1 MIQVPF
7 LEKKDI
13 QTIIVSLQKV
23 KRERIPNPV
32 NVTNEYVEPNQIK
45 EIFDD
50 GIEIERKAY
59 IVESIVNNDSLLRKK
74 TLFEQRF
81 CQTKNEIKGRID
93 YLPKLFYYHNKI
105 KQAAD
110 LKTCQIAKTL
120 IKNYLQTPN
129 IKCNL
134 YGIGLIDN
142 NIIYLKQLIVFEII
156 HFNSSQPEK
165 SIEHLIRKDFI
176 PKKRP
181 FI

>member
-93 YLPKLFYYHNKI
+93 Y
-105 KQAAD
+105 
-110 LKTCQIAKTL
+110 
-120 IKNYLQTPN
+120 
-129 IKCNL
+129 
-134 YGIGLIDN
+134 
-142 NIIYLKQLIVFEII
+142 
-156 HFNSSQPEK
+156 
-165 SIEHLIRKDFI
+165 
-176 PKKRP
+176 
-181 FI
+181 